1 MAPVYALFLGP
12 VAAALVLAVLIWLR
26 SGSRGDRSPDAA
38 LRGWTIAAVAAPLLV
53 VIGRQVLA
61 IPLVTLRLPFPVPGF
76 LVGPWFVWPILLSL
90 VALVL
95 LLLPLPAR
103 RGQRAA
109 ELSRRTMW
117 TFTSGRLFVWFVAL
131 LAVTVAVTVAAG
143 LASEPDASGRYR
155 TYSVQNGDFSM
166 GTQIYGWYYSV
177 PALLLLAVTVL
188 VVIGVLILIA
198 RPPLALEENRERD
211 MARRRLRSRNVLL
224 TALAGVAAHLGVV
237 LASLSATSTMRGSV
251 PADAGGLSHFGAPFA
266 ALTSALAIAGACLVT
281 VGLTAWLSVLLSVIP
296 IPRRTPT
303 TAEQP

>member
-26 SGSRGDRSPDAA
+26 PGSRGERSPGAA
-38 LRGWTIAAVAAPLLV
+38 LRGWTIAAAAVPLLV

-61 IPLVTLRLPFPVPGF
+61 IPLVTLRLPYPVPGSPA
-76 LVGPWFVWPILLSL
+76 GPWFVWPILLGL

-103 RGQRAA
+103 RGQRTA

-117 TFTSGRLFVWFVAL
+117 TFTSGRLFVSFVAL

-143 LASEPDASGRYR
+143 LASEPDEGGRYR

-177 PALLLLAVTVL
+177 PALVLLAVTVL
-188 VVIGVLILIA
+188 VVIGALILIA
-198 RPPLALEENRERD
+198 RPRLALEENRERD
-211 MARRRLRSRNVLL
+211 MDLRRLRSRNVIL
-224 TALAGVAAHLGVV
+224 TALGGVAVHLGLV

-251 PADAGGLSHFGAPFA
+251 PADAGDLSHFGTPFA
-266 ALTSALAIAGACLVT
+266 ALTSALAFAGACLVT

-296 IPRRTPT
+296 VPHRSRT
-303 TAEQP
+303 TADRP